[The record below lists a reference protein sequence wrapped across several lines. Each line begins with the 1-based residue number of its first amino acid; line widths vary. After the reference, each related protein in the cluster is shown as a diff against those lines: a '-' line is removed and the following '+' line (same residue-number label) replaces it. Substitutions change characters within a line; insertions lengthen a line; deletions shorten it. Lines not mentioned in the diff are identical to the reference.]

1 MKNRGKKD
9 YQKISTAYHEAA
21 HSIFATLS
29 FFKID
34 RVELKG
40 NSPNT
45 TKYEICGLTSFYSP
59 INYVSSKS
67 LKKKF
72 ANSEIIVNYSGVVG
86 ETVLFAE
93 ISGLKEAPSHI
104 KSSGQFDREN
114 SKKIIKQFFTTNYSN
129 IASFKKRKEKII
141 KSLLK
146 IYWSDVKKIA
156 ALLLRRK
163 KLSYKEIKGTLVGK
177 SENKDFWK
185 RRFECIDSIF
195 HGDVLV
201 VSESAL
207 KEILKNQEK
216 LW

>member
-1 MKNRGKKD
+1 MKNCGKKD

-34 RVELKG
+34 RVELRGG
-40 NSPNT
+40 NSNT
-45 TKYEICGLTSFYSP
+45 SKYEICGLTSFYSP
-59 INYVSSKS
+59 INYVNSIA
-67 LKKKF
+67 LKRKF

-86 ETVLFAE
+86 EAVLFTE
-93 ISGLKEAPSHI
+93 VSGLKEAPAHI

-114 SKKIIKQFFTTNYSN
+114 SKKIIKQFFIKSYSN
-129 IASFKKRKEKII
+129 IESFKRRKEKII
-141 KSLLK
+141 KNLLK

-156 ALLLRRK
+156 ALLLRKR
-163 KLSYKEIKGTLVGK
+163 KLSYKEIKNILAQK
-177 SENKDFWK
+177 SDNKDFWK

-195 HGDVLV
+195 RRDVLV
-201 VSESAL
+201 VNEFAL